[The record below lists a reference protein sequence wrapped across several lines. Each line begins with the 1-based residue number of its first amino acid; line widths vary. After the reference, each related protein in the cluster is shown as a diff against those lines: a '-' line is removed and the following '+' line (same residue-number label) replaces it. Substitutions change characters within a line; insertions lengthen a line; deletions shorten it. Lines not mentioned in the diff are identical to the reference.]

1 LSRIERMTSST
12 QISHLDSIG
21 SFLAME
27 IFSHAQQLEAQG
39 REIIHLEFGEPDF
52 CPPPEA
58 AKAAQESIEKR
69 PAGYTHT
76 QGIEQ
81 LRVEISKKY
90 SESYGIRI
98 EPKQVLVSNGSSLLL
113 FLSVRML
120 AKPGSE
126 VILTDPSFACY
137 ENTIRIAGAE
147 PIFVKLHK
155 EDGFQLNLDELRK
168 KVTQKTSVILINS
181 PSNPT
186 GVVFTPDVMKGLA
199 ELEIPV
205 ISDEIYADLSYEDSP
220 YSFLSFSENTIV
232 INGFSKYYAMTGW
245 RLGYMITPIE
255 WMSAAARLHQ
265 NLMISANDF
274 VQQAGIA
281 VLQNSASYCESMKNE
296 FNQRRKYV
304 LNRLTELGMDPGYT
318 PTGAFY
324 VLYKYRDSSKSSFN
338 LCKDVLEKT
347 GVAIAPGRDFGL
359 GAEGY
364 IRISYA
370 NSLENIDRAL
380 TKMSESELL

>member
-1 LSRIERMTSST
+1 MISSSQT
-12 QISHLDSIG
+12 SHLDSIEP
-21 SFLAME
+21 FMAMD

-39 REIIHLEFGEPDF
+39 REIIHLEFGETDF
-52 CPPPEA
+52 SPPPEA
-58 AKAAQESIEKR
+58 AEAARESMEKK

-81 LRVEISKKY
+81 LRVEITKKY
-90 SESYGIRI
+90 SEAYGIRI

-113 FLSVRML
+113 FLSVRLL

-147 PIFVKLHK
+147 PIPIKLHK
-155 EDGFQLNLDELRK
+155 EEGFQLNLDELRK
-168 KVTQKTSVILINS
+168 KVSPKTSAILINS

-186 GVVFTPDVMKGLA
+186 GVVFTPEVMKGLA

-220 YSFLSFSENTIV
+220 KSFLSFSDNTIA
-232 INGFSKYYAMTGW
+232 IHGFSKYYAMTGW
-245 RLGYMITPIE
+245 RLGFMITPIE
-255 WMSAAARLHQ
+255 WMSSAARLHQ

-281 VLQNSASYCESMKNE
+281 VLQNSVSYCESMKNE
-296 FNQRRKYV
+296 FNKRRKFV
-304 LNRLTELGMDPGYT
+304 LNRLSELGMDPEYT

-347 GVAIAPGRDFGL
+347 GVAIAPGRDFGQ

-370 NSLENIDRAL
+370 NSMENIDRAL
-380 TKMSESELL
+380 TKMAESGLL